1 MEKLFVAFIFFSM
14 IPPSVIAEEVNNIRN
29 NTQQTTQNSDAL
41 NFGNFNNQQP
51 QYISKNTNH
60 IVFYGNNNNPN
71 KIGGEY
77 IVFQVQNNI
86 AQGLVYVQNSDVF
99 SCFQGNYNSQNKSL
113 QQLIFAYPDMESGV
127 WIKSSSDESLP
138 LTDYP
143 YTLNYNQ
150 ISEGANNLLKEC
162 FNQF

>member
-1 MEKLFVAFIFFSM
+1 MEKQITIIFTFVAM
-14 IPPSVIAEEVNNIRN
+14 IAPSVITDEITVIKTSIQPQDTLNI
-29 NTQQTTQNSDAL
+29 D
-41 NFGNFNNQQP
+41 NFNNKKAQS
-51 QYISKNTNH
+51 ISSNNT
-60 IVFYGNNNNPN
+60 IDIMFYGNNKNPN

-77 IVFQVQNNI
+77 IVFKVQNNI

-99 SCFQGNYNSQNKSL
+99 SCFKGNYNSQNKSL
-113 QQLIFAYPDMESGV
+113 QQLIFAYPDMESGI
-127 WIKSSSDESLP
+127 WIKTSSDEFLP

-143 YTLNYNQ
+143 YSLNYNQ